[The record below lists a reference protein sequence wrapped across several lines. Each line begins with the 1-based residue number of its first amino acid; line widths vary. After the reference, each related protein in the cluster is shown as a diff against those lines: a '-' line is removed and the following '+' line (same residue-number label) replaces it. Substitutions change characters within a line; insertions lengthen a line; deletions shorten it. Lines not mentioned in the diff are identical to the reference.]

1 MRKLNLFNTFF
12 GTGVRRKVV
21 TGFDNFLK
29 TYTAGIAAW
38 GLYSAI
44 FSRLDVLATSVVF
57 LCLILAPSFLYVG
70 GTSRADRERPTALDW
85 ILAFLSLI
93 TAIYFIL
100 EIENISTRISL
111 LYELNP
117 LEYFF
122 SSILV
127 ILSLEITRRAIG
139 GVLLII
145 ILIFIIYNLFGHHI
159 TGMLG
164 HGVISTSH
172 FLDINVF
179 TTDGLFGIP
188 IRVAATYAFLFV
200 LFGTFFEKSGGS
212 DFFFKAASRLT
223 NKTRGA
229 PAKISVLSS
238 AFFGTMSGSPTS
250 DVVATGSVTIPLMKK
265 YKYSAGMAGG
275 IEVAASTGGSLLP
288 PVMGSAAFVMS
299 EFTGISYL
307 AIVSAALF
315 PALIYYISLLIQVH
329 FRSPSISES
338 SIIRD
343 EFFQQL
349 KVYDLIYLIPLVGL
363 ILLLLLGF
371 SPTMVAAVSTCLIWF
386 IALLHPNSSVTLLKT
401 IDVLSLATI
410 RMIPVTAACAS
421 AGLVIGGITMTGLAT
436 KFSSIAFAVGGDSQ
450 LIICILAAIITIILG
465 LGMPTPSA
473 YILSAVLVAP
483 TLIEIVNLP
492 LLNAHLFL
500 FYFAVLSAMTPPV
513 AVAAYAASAITETNP
528 LLLAVSAIKLSAAAF
543 ILPFAFI
550 TMPNIL
556 YPNLSI
562 LFVVNGFF
570 LLSACIFISVFFTV
584 NTKNKYFSILKSL
597 LGLIALVLI
606 LPNFVFK
613 GLIAF
618 FGWIIIIFVIG
629 GQRQSRTLPSC

>member
-21 TGFDNFLK
+21 TGFDYFLK

-38 GLYSAI
+38 VLYSAI

-111 LYELNP
+111 LNELNP

-145 ILIFIIYNLFGHHI
+145 ILVFIIYNLFGHHI

-164 HGVISTSH
+164 HGFISTSH

-307 AIVSAALF
+307 SIVSAALF

-329 FRSPSISES
+329 FRSPSISGS
-338 SIIRD
+338 SIVRD
-343 EFFQQL
+343 VFFQQL
-349 KVYDLIYLIPLVGL
+349 KDYDLIYLIPLVGL

-513 AVAAYAASAITETNP
+513 AVAAYAASAISESNP
-528 LLLAVSAIKLSAAAF
+528 FSLAISALKLSAAAF

-550 TMPNIL
+550 SMPGIL
-556 YPNLSI
+556 LS
-562 LFVVNGFF
+562 LDKFLTLRDAFF
-570 LLSACIFISVFFTV
+570 LISSCVFISVAFSIT
-584 NTKNKYFSILKSL
+584 TKRYYFSILKVV
-597 LGLIALVLI
+597 LGLISLVLI
-606 LPNFVFK
+606 LPQFTFK
-613 GLIAF
+613 LLFLLAGWLLLALILKQQKF
-618 FGWIIIIFVIG
+618 EDTV
-629 GQRQSRTLPSC
+629 

>member
-1 MRKLNLFNTFF
+1 MYKRQ
-12 GTGVRRKVV
+12 
-21 TGFDNFLK
+21 
-29 TYTAGIAAW
+29 
-38 GLYSAI
+38 
-44 FSRLDVLATSVVF
+44 
-57 LCLILAPSFLYVG
+57 
-70 GTSRADRERPTALDW
+70 
-85 ILAFLSLI
+85 
-93 TAIYFIL
+93 
-100 EIENISTRISL
+100 SL

-164 HGVISTSH
+164 HGFISTSH

-299 EFTGISYL
+299 EFTGIPYL
-307 AIVSAALF
+307 SIVSAALF
-315 PALIYYISLLIQVH
+315 PALIYYLSLLIQVH
-329 FRSPSISES
+329 FRSPSISGS

-513 AVAAYAASAITETNP
+513 AC
-528 LLLAVSAIKLSAAAF
+528 LLYTS
-543 ILPFAFI
+543 
-550 TMPNIL
+550 
-556 YPNLSI
+556 
-562 LFVVNGFF
+562 
-570 LLSACIFISVFFTV
+570 
-584 NTKNKYFSILKSL
+584 
-597 LGLIALVLI
+597 
-606 LPNFVFK
+606 
-613 GLIAF
+613 
-618 FGWIIIIFVIG
+618 
-629 GQRQSRTLPSC
+629 PSPRD

>member
-1 MRKLNLFNTFF
+1 MRKLKLFNTFF

-21 TGFDNFLK
+21 TGFDYFLK

-38 GLYSAI
+38 VLYSAI

-164 HGVISTSH
+164 HGFISTSH

-307 AIVSAALF
+307 SIVSAALF

-329 FRSPSISES
+329 FRSPSISRS
-338 SIIRD
+338 SIVRD

-349 KVYDLIYLIPLVGL
+349 KVYDLIYLMPLVGL
-363 ILLLLLGF
+363 ILLLILGF

-436 KFSSIAFAVGGDSQ
+436 KFSSIAFAIGGDSQ
-450 LIICILAAIITIILG
+450 LIICILAAVITIILG

-570 LLSACIFISVFFTV
+570 LLSSCIFISVFFTV
-584 NTKNKYFSILKSL
+584 NTKNKYFSTLKVI

-629 GQRQSRTLPSC
+629 GQRQSRTVPSC

>member
-21 TGFDNFLK
+21 TGFDYFLK

-38 GLYSAI
+38 VLYSAI

-70 GTSRADRERPTALDW
+70 GTSRSDRERPTALDW
-85 ILAFLSLI
+85 ILAFLSFI
-93 TAIYFIL
+93 TATYFIL

-145 ILIFIIYNLFGHHI
+145 ILVFIIYNLFGHHI

-164 HGVISTSH
+164 HGFISTSH

-265 YKYSAGMAGG
+265 HKYSAGMAGG

-307 AIVSAALF
+307 SIVSAALF

-329 FRSPSISES
+329 FRSPSISGS
-338 SIIRD
+338 SIVRD
-343 EFFQQL
+343 VFFQQL

-371 SPTMVAAVSTCLIWF
+371 SPTMVAAVSTCLIWS

-570 LLSACIFISVFFTV
+570 LLSSCIFISVFFTV
-584 NTKNKYFSILKSL
+584 NTKNKYFSTLKAI

-629 GQRQSRTLPSC
+629 GQRQSRTVPSC